1 MMREGKG
8 EGGAGCQQRADK
20 CVECVGEGTAVN
32 RVKVM
37 LDCLPPASVWAACNE
52 WSFALVVTVV
62 ALPVAVVVVALLLR
76 Q

>member
-1 MMREGKG
+1 M
-8 EGGAGCQQRADK
+8 
-20 CVECVGEGTAVN
+20 ECGEGTAVN

-62 ALPVAVVVVALLLR
+62 ALPVAVVVATLLLR

>member
-1 MMREGKG
+1 MMREGEPERVQG
-8 EGGAGCQQRADK
+8 
-20 CVECVGEGTAVN
+20 VECSEGTAVN

-62 ALPVAVVVVALLLR
+62 ALPVAVVVAALLLR

>member
-1 MMREGKG
+1 MMREGEP
-8 EGGAGCQQRADK
+8 EGVQG
-20 CVECVGEGTAVN
+20 VECGEGTAVN

-62 ALPVAVVVVALLLR
+62 ALPVAVVVAALLLR

>member
-1 MMREGKG
+1 MDC
-8 EGGAGCQQRADK
+8 GG
-20 CVECVGEGTAVN
+20 GTAVN

-62 ALPVAVVVVALLLR
+62 ALPVAVAIVVVALLLR